1 LAISMDEEWRRLHG
15 LYAAMSDDELLKLAR
30 DKAGL
35 TEVAR
40 QAVEAEMSSRG
51 LKLDDRSEATADAA
65 FETPELDAA
74 EDDPSLVGLKTF
86 QIAMEAQMAA
96 RLLDDHGIPVR
107 MEQAVRR
114 FTKDGP
120 KIKTN
125 WLTVFVEQT
134 RQDEAVEVLRAGM
147 GLFPVLQPEEVEERD
162 DAVEGESEE
171 EPLAIVGNF
180 EEAADIAV
188 ARKALTAAGIWFEV
202 EEGDEEE
209 GTMIRTRLED
219 LERALEVVEEAFG
232 EEGPN

>member
-1 LAISMDEEWRRLHG
+1 MDQEWRRLQA
-15 LYAAMSDDELLKLAR
+15 LYAAMSDNELLNLAR

-35 TEVAR
+35 TEVAQ

-51 LKLDDRSEATADAA
+51 LKLDEETEAAADVV
-65 FETPELDAA
+65 FETPELDAV

-86 QIAMEAQMAA
+86 QIAAEAELAA
-96 RLLDDHGIPVR
+96 RLLDDRGIPVR
-107 MEQAVRR
+107 LEQAVRR

-134 RQDEAVEVLRAGM
+134 RQEEAIEVLRAGM
-147 GLFPVLQPEEVEERD
+147 GLFPVLQPEDVREHAAAD
-162 DAVEGESEE
+162 DGESDE

-180 EEAADIAV
+180 GEAADIAV
-188 ARKALTAAGIWFEV
+188 ARKALTDAGIWFEV
-202 EEGDEEE
+202 DEGDEEE

-219 LERALEVVEEAFG
+219 LERALEVVEEAFD
-232 EEGPN
+232 EENPN

>member
-1 LAISMDEEWRRLHG
+1 LATGIDEEWRRLQA
-15 LYAAMSDDELLKLAR
+15 LYAAMSDDELLRLAG
-30 DKAGL
+30 DKSGL
-35 TEVAR
+35 TEVA
-40 QAVEAEMSSRG
+40 QQSVEAEMSSRG
-51 LKLDDRSEATADAA
+51 LKLDEETEAEADAV

-86 QIAMEAQMAA
+86 QIASEAEMAA

-134 RQDEAVEVLRAGM
+134 RQEEAIGVLRAGM
-147 GLFPVLQPEEVEERD
+147 GLFPVLQPEEVKKHD
-162 DAVEGESEE
+162 DADDGESEE

-180 EEAADIAV
+180 GEAADIAV
-188 ARKALTAAGIWFEV
+188 ARKALTDAGIWFEV
-202 EEGDEEE
+202 DEGDEEE

-219 LERALEVVEEAFG
+219 LERALEVVEEAFD
-232 EEGPN
+232 EEKPN

>member
-1 LAISMDEEWRRLHG
+1 MSMDEEWRRLQG
-15 LYAAMSDDELLKLAR
+15 LYAAMSDDELLELAR
-30 DKAGL
+30 GKAGL
-35 TEVAR
+35 TEVAQ
-40 QAVEAEMSSRG
+40 QAVESEMGSRG
-51 LKLDDRSEATADAA
+51 LKPSGNPEATADVV
-65 FETPELDAA
+65 FEMPELDTA

-125 WLTVFVEQT
+125 WLTVFVEQA

-147 GLFPVLQPEEVEERD
+147 GLFPVLPPEEV
-162 DAVEGESEE
+162 VEVDHAGDGEDEAES
-171 EPLAIVGNF
+171 LAIVGNF
-180 EEAADIAV
+180 GEAADVAV
-188 ARKALTAAGIWFEV
+188 ARKALADAGIWFEV
-202 EEGDEEE
+202 DEGDEEE

-232 EEGPN
+232 EEDPI

>member
-1 LAISMDEEWRRLHG
+1 MSMDEEWRRLQG
-15 LYAAMSDDELLKLAR
+15 LYAAMSDDELLELAR
-30 DKAGL
+30 GKAGL
-35 TEVAR
+35 TEVAQR
-40 QAVEAEMSSRG
+40 AVEAEMGSRG
-51 LKLDDRSEATADAA
+51 LQPSGNPEATADVV
-65 FETPELDAA
+65 FETPELDTA

-147 GLFPVLQPEEVEERD
+147 GLFPVLPPEEVVEADHAD
-162 DAVEGESEE
+162 DGEDEAES
-171 EPLAIVGNF
+171 LAIVGNF
-180 EEAADIAV
+180 EEAADVAV
-188 ARKALTAAGIWFEV
+188 ARKALADAAIWFEV
-202 EEGDEEE
+202 DDGDEEE

-232 EEGPN
+232 EEDPI